1 MTGPMIN
8 PRPCRVACRPQWPR
22 QRDRRRQQRGSSLLL
37 VLWAVMLM
45 SLAVLGLVDHL
56 SRGLDESI
64 EAEKDFRARLLL
76 QSARTLAEHPA
87 IERGDPLLKRQV
99 TSATSFEVRH
109 TTEGTR
115 LAVNQL
121 AENRAQRE
129 FAQRLFEK
137 WGLSSADA
145 RTLADS
151 IADWVDAND
160 RPRRQGTERDYYAS
174 LGRTDFPF
182 NKSFDT
188 LNDVLLVRGAEEMD
202 RRHPSWR
209 DSMTLYGD
217 GTIDLPLASGEFL
230 EALFDVGPSEVSRF
244 LRARLGPDG
253 VAETADDPRYTAMT
267 QVRALLDVPEINWR
281 AVNGLLTLSHPVRRT
296 ECLARA
302 GRHERRLTLINGPG
316 VSLVLEE

>member
-1 MTGPMIN
+1 M
-8 PRPCRVACRPQWPR
+8 
-22 QRDRRRQQRGSSLLL
+22 
-37 VLWAVMLM
+37 
-45 SLAVLGLVDHL
+45 
-56 SRGLDESI
+56 
-64 EAEKDFRARLLL
+64 
-76 QSARTLAEHPA
+76 
-87 IERGDPLLKRQV
+87 
-99 TSATSFEVRH
+99 
-109 TTEGTR
+109 
-115 LAVNQL
+115 
-121 AENRAQRE
+121 
-129 FAQRLFEK
+129 
-137 WGLSSADA
+137 
-145 RTLADS
+145 
-151 IADWVDAND
+151 
-160 RPRRQGTERDYYAS
+160 
-174 LGRTDFPF
+174 
-182 NKSFDT
+182 
-188 LNDVLLVRGAEEMD
+188 LLVRGAEEMD